1 PRQDRAV
8 LQLTEASDEGDESCE
23 EVDEPEQRSR
33 FNPSIDKSLLAEV
46 LATPPF
52 AVERKAVTG
61 VWKGIASRL
70 DTSLKT
76 NFSFRAG
83 RDRISLLLQQLQ
95 QLKNAAAAELESKKK
110 NADSKSE
117 AIETAGQKL
126 MQAAEERVAKRIASG
141 GSSTQQRPK
150 RLRLST
156 LLDNELD
163 EAMKRRKLEE
173 DKVELHREELQLR
186 RDELAQQKR
195 QQELLCEQIQQQ
207 AAQTEAI
214 L

>member
-1 PRQDRAV
+1 MSGNGESDSSLSDLLTFDSTASIRLGQDDPPLQPPRQDRVV

-46 LATPPF
+46 LATHPF
-52 AVERKAVTG
+52 AVERKAVIG

-70 DTSLKT
+70 NTSLKT
-76 NFSFRAG
+76 NFSIRAG
-83 RDRISLLLQQLQ
+83 RDRISLLLRKYVVRKKRNEAASGTSEVHTDLDDVLEQLQ

-126 MQAAEERVAKRIASG
+126 MQAAEERYDGWI
-141 GSSTQQRPK
+141 
-150 RLRLST
+150 
-156 LLDNELD
+156 
-163 EAMKRRKLEE
+163 
-173 DKVELHREELQLR
+173 
-186 RDELAQQKR
+186 
-195 QQELLCEQIQQQ
+195 
-207 AAQTEAI
+207 
-214 L
+214 